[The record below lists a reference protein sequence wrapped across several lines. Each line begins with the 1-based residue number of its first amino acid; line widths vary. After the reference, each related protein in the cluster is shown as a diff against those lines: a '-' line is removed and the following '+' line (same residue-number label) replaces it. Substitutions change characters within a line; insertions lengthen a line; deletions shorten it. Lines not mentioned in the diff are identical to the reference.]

1 MVKTK
6 KNDLDVDFIGGQE
19 PLTEKEQSEI
29 SKFFANEKTKRS
41 STKSLGSKSQK
52 KQSVSR

>member
-19 PLTEKEQSEI
+19 ALTEKEQSEI
-29 SKFFANEKTKRS
+29 SKFFDNQKTKRS
-41 STKSLGSKSQK
+41 STKSLGRKSQK
-52 KQSVSR
+52 RQSISK